1 LETQKKG
8 FYKNKRQRYRCRS
21 CGRQFQNYSQ
31 KQRLKQS
38 IWNQYVYER
47 KTVDQLSSKY
57 QRSKSCI
64 RTYLDTVAVKE
75 QQYFPRPIVAIADV
89 TFFKRDFGICV
100 IREAHLRKN
109 LYVQDVQTESVDSYR
124 QGRNHLEE
132 RGYTFKAIVLD
143 GRPGVRQLFS
153 DVPIQ
158 MCHFH
163 QKQII
168 TRYLT
173 NNPKLAAGIELKKIM
188 TTLCRTNERDF
199 TSAINK
205 WHQKWS
211 SFLKERTIDPLTGK
225 WFYTHKRLRSAYRSL
240 KINLP
245 YLFTYQRYP
254 HLNIP
259 NTTNSL
265 DGCFAYLKELVRVHR
280 GANKERRRKI
290 IHDILLK

>member
-1 LETQKKG
+1 LAAK
-8 FYKNKRQRYRCRS
+8 YKRGKNWIRAHLLNVPVK
-21 CGRQFQNYSQ
+21 
-31 KQRLKQS
+31 KQRH
-38 IWNQYVYER
+38 V
-47 KTVDQLSSKY
+47 
-57 QRSKSCI
+57 
-64 RTYLDTVAVKE
+64 
-75 QQYFPRPIVAIADV
+75 PRPIVAVADV
-89 TFFKRDFGICV
+89 TFFKREFGLCV
-100 IREAHLRKN
+100 IRAPHLKKN
-109 LYVQDVQTESVDSYR
+109 LYAQEVQTESVDAYR
-124 QGRNHLEE
+124 QGRINLEE
-132 RGYTFKAIVLD
+132 RGYTIKAIVLD

-173 NNPKLAAGIELKKIM
+173 NNPKLEAGIELKKI
-188 TTLCRTNERDF
+188 TATLCKTNERDF
-199 TSAINK
+199 TDAIHN

-211 SFLKERTIDPLTGK
+211 SFLKEKTTDPLAGK

-245 YLFTYQRYP
+245 YLFTYQKY
-254 HLNIP
+254 HDLNIP

-280 GANKERRRKI
+280 GINKTLKRKI
-290 IHDILLK
+290 IQEILTKSDPVFRY

>member
-1 LETQKKG
+1 M
-8 FYKNKRQRYRCRS
+8 N
-21 CGRQFQNYSQ
+21 
-31 KQRLKQS
+31 
-38 IWNQYVYER
+38 VP
-47 KTVDQLSSKY
+47 
-57 QRSKSCI
+57 
-64 RTYLDTVAVKE
+64 VKE
-75 QQYFPRPIVAIADV
+75 QRHVPQPIVAIADV
-89 TFFKRDFGICV
+89 TFFKRDFGVCV
-100 IREAHLRKN
+100 IRAPHLKKN
-109 LYVQDVQTESVDSYR
+109 IYAQEVQTESVDAYR
-124 QGRNHLEE
+124 QGRIDLEK
-132 RGYTFKAIVLD
+132 RGYTIKAIVLD

-173 NNPKLAAGIELKKIM
+173 NNPKLEAGIELKKI
-188 TTLCRTNERDF
+188 TATLCQTNERDF
-199 TSAINK
+199 TSALNN

-211 SFLKERTIDPLTGK
+211 SFLKERTTDPLTGK

-245 YLFTYQRYP
+245 YLFTYQKYSE
-254 HLNIP
+254 LNIP

-280 GANKERRRKI
+280 GVNKTLKRKI
-290 IHDILLK
+290 IQEILAKSDPVFRY